1 MNRRDMLKGAG
12 AGVATMLSAAGLAA
26 AASPPGA
33 RAEAAP
39 ANTDPASTNNDM
51 PPAALDAMLDPYL
64 AEYKLPALAAAAVKD
79 GNIIAAGAVGTRR
92 LGTDNPVGLDDRFH
106 IGSDAKAM
114 TALLAA
120 MLVEQGKL
128 RWDGTVAEVFPE
140 LAGPMAQ
147 QVSAIRLDQLL
158 SHTSGIPSDTPAN
171 DRLVLDSYAQPGM
184 NLDELRYWIVKRLV
198 AQPLQSAPGEHF
210 AYANMG
216 YLLAGAMIERV
227 AGATWEELVASR
239 IFDPLE
245 LDTAGFGPQASLGR
259 IDAPLGH
266 RPLPDGTAKAMLA
279 GPNGDNPEMLGPAG
293 TVHLSILDFAAWAG
307 WNAGEGKRGPALV
320 KPETLR
326 KLHTPVVDIPPR
338 PDAKPGTPPPGK
350 YGLGWGT
357 VSVPF
362 APEPLIFHG
371 GSNEMNLAYILLQPS
386 ADFAI
391 VMATNIGGDKADAAL
406 KALGQQL
413 YQRFA
418 KAS

>member
-12 AGVATMLSAAGLAA
+12 AGIATMLTA

-33 RAEAAP
+33 AA
-39 ANTDPASTNNDM
+39 ADDA
-51 PPAALDAMLDPYL
+51 PPAPLDARLEPYL

-79 GNIIAAGAVGTRR
+79 GNTVAAGAVGTRR
-92 LGTDNPVGLDDRFH
+92 LGTDNPVGPDDRFH
-106 IGSDAKAM
+106 IGSDTKPM

-128 RWDGTVAEVFPE
+128 HWETTVAELFPE
-140 LAGPMAQ
+140 LAGGMAP
-147 QVSAIRLDQLL
+147 QVGAIRLDQLL
-158 SHTSGIPSDTPAN
+158 SHTGGIPSDTPA
-171 DRLVLDSYAQPGM
+171 DDKLILGSYTQTGM

-198 AQPLQSAPGEHF
+198 ARPLQSPPGEHF

-216 YLLAGAMIERV
+216 YLLVGAMIERV
-227 AGATWEELVASR
+227 AGATWEELVAAR

-245 LDTAGFGPQASLGR
+245 LDTAGFGPPASLGR
-259 IDAPLGH
+259 VDAPLGH

-279 GPNGDNPEMLGPAG
+279 GPNGDNPAVLGPAG

-307 WNAGEGKRGPALV
+307 WNAGDGKRGPTLV
-320 KPETLR
+320 GHEMLR
-326 KLHTPVVDIPPR
+326 KMHTPVVDIPPG
-338 PDAKPGTPPPGK
+338 PEAKPGTPPPGK

-357 VSVPF
+357 VSLPF

-371 GSNEMNLAYILLQPS
+371 GSNEMNLAYIFLQPS
-386 ADFAI
+386 LDFGV
-391 VMATNIGGDKADAAL
+391 VMATNIGGDKADTAL

>member
-1 MNRRDMLKGAG
+1 MNRRDMLRGAG
-12 AGVATMLSAAGLAA
+12 AGLATVLTAAAGPPGTQAA
-26 AASPPGA
+26 AAPAKPGDDA
-33 RAEAAP
+33 
-39 ANTDPASTNNDM
+39 
-51 PPAALDAMLDPYL
+51 PPAPLDAMLEPYL
-64 AEYKLPALAAAAVKD
+64 AQYKLPALAAAVVKD
-79 GNIIAAGAVGTRR
+79 GSIVAAGAVGTRR

-106 IGSDAKAM
+106 IGSDAKSM

-140 LAGPMAQ
+140 LADAMAP
-147 QVSAIRLDQLL
+147 QVGAIRLDQLL
-158 SHTSGIPSDTPAN
+158 SHTSGIPSDTDA
-171 DRLVLDSYAQPGM
+171 DEKLLLESFAQSGM
-184 NLDELRYWIVKRLV
+184 NLDELRYWIVKQLV
-198 AQPLQSAPGEHF
+198 ARPLQSPPGERF

-216 YLLAGAMIERV
+216 YLLVGAMIERLN
-227 AGATWEELVASR
+227 GATWEELVAAR

-266 RPLPDGTAKAMLA
+266 RPMPDGTAKPMLA
-279 GPNGDNPEMLGPAG
+279 GPNGDNPEVLGPAG

-326 KLHTPVVDIPPR
+326 KLHAPVVDIPPR

-357 VSVPF
+357 VSLPF

-371 GSNEMNLAYILLQPS
+371 GSNEMNLAYIFLQPS
-386 ADFAI
+386 IDFGI
-391 VMATNIGGDKADAAL
+391 VMATNIGGEKPDTAL
-406 KALGQQL
+406 KALGREL
-413 YQRFA
+413 YLRFA

>member
-1 MNRRDMLKGAG
+1 MNRRDMLKSAG
-12 AGVATMLSAAGLAA
+12 AGLVTVMAAAG
-26 AASPPGA
+26 PPGT
-33 RAEAAP
+33 EATA
-39 ANTDPASTNNDM
+39 AFATADT
-51 PPAALDAMLDPYL
+51 PPAPLDATLEPYL
-64 AEYKLPALAAAAVKD
+64 AQYRLPALAAAVVKD
-79 GNIIAAGAVGTRR
+79 GNIVAAGAVGTRR

-128 RWDGTVAEVFPE
+128 RWESTVAEVFSE
-140 LAGPMAQ
+140 LAGTVASQGGAP
-147 QVSAIRLDQLL
+147 QVGSIRLDQLL
-158 SHTSGIPSDTPAN
+158 SHTSGIPSDTEA
-171 DRLVLDSYAQPGM
+171 DEKLLLDSYAQTGL
-184 NLDELRYWIVKRLV
+184 NLDELRYWIVKHLV
-198 AQPLQSAPGEHF
+198 AQPLPSAPGERF

-216 YLLAGAMIERV
+216 YLLVGAMIERV
-227 AGATWEELVASR
+227 AGATWEELVATR

-245 LDTAGFGPQASLGR
+245 LDTAGFGPPASLGR

-266 RPLPDGTAKAMLA
+266 RPMPDGTAKPMLA
-279 GPNGDNPEMLGPAG
+279 GPNGDNPEVMGPAG

-307 WNAGEGKRGPALV
+307 WNAGDGKRGPALV

-326 KLHTPVVDIPPR
+326 KMHAPVVDIPPR

-357 VSVPF
+357 VSLPF

-371 GSNEMNLAYILLQPS
+371 GSNEMNLAYIFLQPS
-386 ADFAI
+386 ADFGV
-391 VMATNIGGDKADAAL
+391 VMTTNIGGEMADSAL
-406 KALGQQL
+406 KALGREL
-413 YQRFA
+413 YLRFA